1 MMVLLFLGVAAASFL
16 FLRETKTAAAATE
29 LSASTLPV
37 LRVVLDM
44 GQTELQVNEMHGYV
58 DEMDVLSMRETMTP
72 VGEESLLS
80 FEADTYGRTVTG
92 AAYEIYSSEG
102 YKVVASGSAVG
113 LAQDSENELVTFY
126 IEIPDSLGDGEYGL
140 RVILETIETD
150 DANTDGDAGGS
161 EEDSEGGEEGTENAG
176 GDEGSENLS
185 GEEGTE
191 NANGDEGTENAGGDE
206 GSENV
211 SGEAVDDGADEEN
224 SEKNA
229 GQNTS
234 STAGTEDYENVET
247 TDVNYYTTLMKGD
260 LPDYVSQIAF
270 IETFHENTFLA
281 SGETMMEQY
290 FTASTTTTDYG
301 EITLSNTAAAAMWG
315 DLAAAQIGEA
325 SIDILDFSGGTIGS
339 YRISFV
345 VETESGGVITY
356 YHAQE
361 TFTVSGDGTTVLSY
375 QRTLDEVFSPSS
387 ANLTATR
394 INLGIQSEDETEYM
408 VKSGRVA
415 FVNHGTLYLMYMSG
429 YEITEVFSFTGQS
442 ITAGLTASSAST
454 VSGGASSGA
463 DDETTAQEDA
473 TTTEENGSADAQSAT
488 ASAESS
494 DEILRACYHEYDIR
508 IISMDSDGSMKFMVY
523 GYMNSG
529 LHEGQVGIA
538 LYSYDSETLTT
549 TEEIFLAYDKS
560 YEYLKEVIGKIAY
573 INSDGSFYLMIED
586 SLYYMDFVGRESVL
600 MTDGLVDGSYVVN
613 DSGDV
618 VAWNEG
624 GEVYNATRI
633 RLVDLEEARDLLI
646 SAEDGKTIRAL
657 GFIGTDF
664 LYAISEKENLTTDDY
679 GNTVYAAEAIV
690 ILDEEGNEKR
700 RIEKDGYYLTDITIT
715 DNMISFNYSEKSQ
728 NEADEIRFTA
738 AGEDQVIGQAT
749 STSTSTSF
757 SHVTDDVKGRCLV
770 LAYGSTYTFSND
782 LITQK
787 STVYNKEDDERK
799 ISTVLHGEQY
809 YYAYGRGN
817 LLGMYDSAAE
827 AVEAASAVYG
837 YVIDS
842 NGTVVY
848 RRGEKQYYMY
858 LLDVTVSD
866 GEAILEAYTA
876 GTALDLSGASLSIL
890 LEYVG
895 QRIPVLVNTPNGWA
909 IIVDYDSTL
918 VGIRYL
924 DTNKKVELEKAD
936 AEALF
941 EEGGNV
947 FVVIP

>member
-1 MMVLLFLGVAAASFL
+1 MDKKEKNLRLKQHLKRKAAVTVLLFLGVAAATFF
-16 FLRETKTAAAATE
+16 FLRETNTAAAARE
-29 LSASTLPV
+29 LTAPTLPV
-37 LRVVLDM
+37 LRVVLGA
-44 GQTELQVNEMHGYV
+44 GQTDCQVNEMHGYV

-72 VGEESLLS
+72 VGEDGLLT
-80 FEADTYGRTVTG
+80 FEADTYGRIITGVT
-92 AAYEIYSSEG
+92 YEIYSSEG
-102 YKVVASGSAVG
+102 YKVVASGSAAGVT
-113 LAQDSENELVTFY
+113 ADSENELVTFEVEVPES
-126 IEIPDSLGDGEYGL
+126 IGDGEYAL
-140 RVILETIETD
+140 RVILEMV
-150 DANTDGDAGGS
+150 A
-161 EEDSEGGEEGTENAG
+161 EDSEESDAA
-176 GDEGSENLS
+176 SESDSDSDDADS
-185 GEEGTE
+185 GET
-191 NANGDEGTENAGGDE
+191 
-206 GSENV
+206 
-211 SGEAVDDGADEEN
+211 GE
-224 SEKNA
+224 
-229 GQNTS
+229 TS
-234 STAGTEDYENVET
+234 
-247 TDVNYYTTLMKGD
+247 VNYYTTLMKGE
-260 LPDYVSQIAF
+260 LPDYESQIAF

-281 SGETMMEQY
+281 SGETMMEEY
-290 FTASTTTTDYG
+290 FTASTTTVDYG
-301 EITLSNTAAAAMWG
+301 EITLSNTVAAAMWG
-315 DLAAAQIGEA
+315 NLGAAQIGEA
-325 SIDILDFSGGTIGS
+325 SIDILDFSEGIIGS

-361 TFTVSGDGTTVLSY
+361 IFTVSGDGTTVLSY
-375 QRTLDEVFSPSS
+375 QRTMDEVFSPSS
-387 ANLTATR
+387 TNLTATR

-429 YEITEVFSFTGQS
+429 YEITEVFSFAGQS
-442 ITAGLTASSAST
+442 ITAGLQSNSALSSVSPASSEA
-454 VSGGASSGA
+454 GAA
-463 DDETTAQEDA
+463 DEDEN
-473 TTTEENGSADAQSAT
+473 TTEENAD
-488 ASAESS
+488 EVENE
-494 DEILRACYHEYDIR
+494 DELLRACYHEYDIR

-600 MTDGLVDGSYVVN
+600 MTDGLVDGSYMVN
-613 DSGDV
+613 DDGDV
-618 VAWNEG
+618 VAWNED
-624 GEVYNATRI
+624 GEVYSASRI
-633 RLVDLEEARDLLI
+633 RLVDLEEGSDILI
-646 SAEDGKTIRAL
+646 SAEDGKTVRSL

-664 LYAISEKENLTTDDY
+664 LYAISAEENLTTDDY

-715 DNMISFNYSEKSQ
+715 DNMISFDYSEKSV
-728 NEADEIRFTA
+728 NEDGEVRFTA
-738 AGEDQVIGQAT
+738 VGEDQVIGQAT
-749 STSTSTSF
+749 STSSSTSF

-787 STVYNKEDDERK
+787 CTVYNKEDDERK

-848 RRGEKQYYMY
+848 RRGERQYYMY
-858 LLDVTVSD
+858 LLEVTVSD

-895 QRIPVLVNTPNGWA
+895 QRTPVLVNTPDGWA
-909 IIVDYDSTL
+909 MIVDYDSSL